1 MYNIDIPE
9 KLKGVCDFFV
19 NTDGNKIEILQIT
32 DMQIIDAAQ
41 RPYLDRLRPVEVE
54 RYATENIERNC
65 FHRIKSLVTQ
75 LKPDVIIMT
84 GDLVYGEFDARG
96 TSQRKLVEFM
106 ESLDIPWA
114 PVFGNHDSESAKGVK
129 WQCEQYENAKNCL
142 FKDGNCTGHGNYTV
156 GLLNK
161 GELVR
166 IIYMLDSHG
175 CDFASD
181 EDNRIPEGIFE
192 DQIEMIKN
200 TAKRAEEVC
209 GRKIPAFAAYHI
221 PNHAFTRAA
230 EAKGYSALDKY
241 TIGVDV
247 EAKDG
252 DFGCKISPKT
262 SYETTYE
269 APNYVEDLK
278 EANVDGVFVGHIHKI
293 NTSIN
298 YEGIQWT
305 FGLKTG
311 ISDGYTIGQLGG
323 TSIRVDA
330 GGKDFE
336 IRHVP
341 CLVPYL
347 HEV

>member
-1 MYNIDIPE
+1 MYNIDVPE

-19 NTDGNKIEILQIT
+19 NAKGKKIEILQIT

-41 RPYLDRLRPVEVE
+41 RPYTDRLRPIEVE
-54 RYATENIERNC
+54 KYATEKIEENC
-65 FHRIKSLVTQ
+65 FYRIKSLATQ

-142 FKDGNCTGHGNYTV
+142 FKDGNCLGHGNYTV
-156 GLLNK
+156 GILNN

-166 IIYMLDSHG
+166 ILYMLDSHG
-175 CDFASD
+175 CDFAAD
-181 EDNRIPEGIFE
+181 EDNKIQEGIFE
-192 DQIEMIKN
+192 DQIEMMKN
-200 TAKRAEEVC
+200 TAKRAEEAC

-221 PNHAFTRAA
+221 PNHVFTEAA
-230 EAKGYSALDKY
+230 EAKGYSVKGKY

-252 DFGCKISPKT
+252 DFGYKGADST
-262 SYETTYE
+262 SYNTTFE
-269 APNYVEDLK
+269 APNYVEELK
-278 EANVDGVFVGHIHKI
+278 KANVDGVFVGHIHLN
-293 NTSIN
+293 NTSIS
-298 YEGIQWT
+298 YKDIQWT

-311 ISDGYTIGQLGG
+311 ISDGYVTGQLGG

-330 GGKDFE
+330 DGKDFE

-341 CLVPYL
+341 CLVPYTPA
-347 HEV
+347 V